1 MPGDAAEGGPK
12 GIQCCWRS
20 VLVSAF
26 VRAAGAA
33 GPTYCSLQVLTCSSP
48 TWKKSFSVRL
58 CPSYARMA
66 EWM

>member
-20 VLVSAF
+20 ALVSAF

-33 GPTYCSLQVLTCSSP
+33 GPTYCSLQALTCSSP
-48 TWKKSFSVRL
+48 TWKKKLFCQAL
-58 CPSYARMA
+58 P
-66 EWM
+66 